1 VWNGLNDSEKREY
14 LVGADI
20 KVHVHR
26 EEPRLWAEGDP
37 YRLAGTLPT
46 PVDPSEWENV
56 HEEDVDEFNKR
67 YQAAHELEKRRRDTQ
82 GRS

>member
-14 LVGADI
+14 LDGADI
-20 KVHVHR
+20 KVDVHR

-37 YRLAGTLPT
+37 YRLAGRLPT
-46 PVDPSEWENV
+46 PVDLSEWENV
-56 HEEDVDEFNKR
+56 YEEDVDEFNKR
-67 YQAAHELEKRRRDTQ
+67 NQAAHELEKRRRDTQ